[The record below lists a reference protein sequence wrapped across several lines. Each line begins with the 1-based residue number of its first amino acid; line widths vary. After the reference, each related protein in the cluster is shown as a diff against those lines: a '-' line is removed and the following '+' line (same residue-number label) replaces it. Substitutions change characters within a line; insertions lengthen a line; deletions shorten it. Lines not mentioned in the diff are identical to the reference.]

1 MLERV
6 EEIGKLF
13 DYYSNLLNSKHKEV
27 LELYYFQ
34 DMSLSE
40 ISEIMNMT
48 RQGVF
53 DLLKRA
59 ENNLQFYET
68 SLGLIEKSKKMITD
82 LEAIKDKLLND
93 TDGKDILISDIEKI
107 IESM

>member
-1 MLERV
+1 MLERL

-13 DYYSNLLNSKHKEV
+13 DYYSNLLNTKHKEV

-40 ISEIMNMT
+40 ISEILNVT

-59 ENNLQFYET
+59 ENNLQFYEKN
-68 SLGLIEKSKKMITD
+68 LGLIEKNKKIIID
-82 LEAIKDKLLND
+82 LEKIKDSLIND
-93 TDGKDILISDIEKI
+93 ADEKETLISDIEKI

>member
-1 MLERV
+1 MLERL

-13 DYYSNLLNSKHKEV
+13 DFYSNLLNSKHKEV

-40 ISEIMNMT
+40 ISEILNVT

-59 ENNLQFYET
+59 ENNLQLYET
-68 SLGLIEKSKKMITD
+68 NLGLIEKNKRIVTD
-82 LEAIKDKLLND
+82 LEKIRDKLIND
-93 TDGKDILISDIEKI
+93 IDGKETLISDIEKI

>member
-1 MLERV
+1 MLERL

-13 DYYSNLLNSKHKEV
+13 DFYSNLLNSKHKEV

-40 ISEIMNMT
+40 ISEILNVT

-59 ENNLQFYET
+59 ESNLQLYEKN
-68 SLGLIEKSKKMITD
+68 LGLIEKNKRVITD
-82 LEAIKDKLLND
+82 LEKIRDKLIND
-93 TDGKDILISDIEKI
+93 IDGKETLISDIEKI

>member
-1 MLERV
+1 MLERL

-40 ISEIMNMT
+40 ISEILNVT

-59 ENNLQFYET
+59 ENNLQFYEKN
-68 SLGLIEKSKKMITD
+68 LGLIERNKKIVSD
-82 LEAIKDKLLND
+82 LERIRDGLIND
-93 TDGKDILISDIEKI
+93 TDGKETLISDIEKI

>member
-40 ISEIMNMT
+40 ISELMNMT

>member
-1 MLERV
+1 
-6 EEIGKLF
+6 
-13 DYYSNLLNSKHKEV
+13 LNSKHKEV

-40 ISEIMNMT
+40 ISEILNVT

-59 ENNLQFYET
+59 ESNLQLYEKN
-68 SLGLIEKSKKMITD
+68 LGLIEKNKRVITD
-82 LEAIKDKLLND
+82 LEKIRDKLIND
-93 TDGKDILISDIEKI
+93 IDGKEILISDIEKI

>member
-1 MLERV
+1 MLERL

-13 DYYSNLLNSKHKEV
+13 DYYSNLLNTKHKEV

-34 DMSLSE
+34 DMSLGE
-40 ISEIMNMT
+40 ISEILNVT

-59 ENNLQFYET
+59 ENNLQLYEKN
-68 SLGLIEKSKKMITD
+68 LGLIEKNKRIMAD
-82 LEAIKDKLLND
+82 LESVRDRLIND
-93 TDGKDILISDIEKI
+93 VDGKEALISDIEKI